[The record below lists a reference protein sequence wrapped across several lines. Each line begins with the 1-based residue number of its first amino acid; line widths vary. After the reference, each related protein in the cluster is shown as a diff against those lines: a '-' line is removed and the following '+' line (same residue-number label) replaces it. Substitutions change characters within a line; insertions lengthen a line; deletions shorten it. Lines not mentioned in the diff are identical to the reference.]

1 MCGGKVKYYIC
12 DGRTFRE
19 SHPKP
24 DSMPILM
31 ADQMPRYDFGVGIY
45 GGYWPDGIAVKNPY
59 CKANNLDNVI
69 VRCWEIV
76 LTKIAL
82 SDTRG
87 TTILYLIKINYL

>member
-1 MCGGKVKYYIC
+1 MCEGKVKYYIC

-59 CKANNLDNVI
+59 CKCQQFGQCNSPLLGNRSDKDCFIGHEGNNNT
-69 VRCWEIV
+69 V
-76 LTKIAL
+76 L
-82 SDTRG
+82 
-87 TTILYLIKINYL
+87 N